1 LPEKRPSCTVR
12 PDMALRRA
20 YPVAAA
26 LVAAASLLVIAG
38 AAPNERPAPSDE
50 SSIEVRIFRFL
61 NEGVANPVL
70 DAVMPVV
77 TDFRR
82 SRWLLILVWAGL
94 VLFGKE
100 KGRWAALLLI
110 PLIAASDQISASLI
124 KPLVERMRPC
134 EVLGHVHLWYGPEG
148 WITTPAEVARSYKSS
163 WSFPSSHATNITA
176 GMLFLGLV
184 YRRALPALLG
194 VAVLVSWSRIYV
206 GVHWP
211 LDVLAGMAIGAALG
225 CLAWFVFRK
234 IYPRGGRSDDEHGA
248 DGLLDD
254 AGDGAPEEEVS
265 HTV

>member
-1 LPEKRPSCTVR
+1 MMNHVR
-12 PDMALRRA
+12 HLAFATFLSLALCA
-20 YPVAAA
+20 VW
-26 LVAAASLLVIAG
+26 
-38 AAPNERPAPSDE
+38 PAPGGTQAHDAPDE
-50 SSIEVRIFRFL
+50 SSLEVRVFRFL

-77 TDFRR
+77 TDFKR
-82 SRWLLILVWAGL
+82 SRWLLIVVWAGL

-100 KGRWAALLLI
+100 KGRWAALMLI

-134 EVLGHVHLWYGPEG
+134 EVLGGVHLWYGPEG
-148 WITTPAEVARSYKSS
+148 WITTPVEVVRSYKSS

-184 YRRALPALLG
+184 YRKALIPLLAL
-194 VAVLVSWSRIYV
+194 AVLVSWSRIYI

-225 CLAWFVFRK
+225 WLVYLVFRK
-234 IYPRGGRSDDEHGA
+234 IYPRRRRSDDEHGA

-254 AGDGAPEEEVS
+254 TGDGAPEEEVPHS
-265 HTV
+265 M